1 MAGKCLAANS
11 GDPRVVG
18 RKRGLA
24 ARTRQPSDSVSERLS
39 TATNV
44 FFVLRFPRMHI
55 YTVYGDIYVPS
66 ETDPRETTLVV
77 GSTQSVIGDRDDV
90 TTDTVV
96 RS

>member
-1 MAGKCLAANS
+1 MRTPASVVGRRRYSEWEYGGEACRQLGAIL
-11 GDPRVVG
+11 VVG

-55 YTVYGDIYVPS
+55 YIRRTGDIYV
-66 ETDPRETTLVV
+66 LF
-77 GSTQSVIGDRDDV
+77 RD
-90 TTDTVV
+90 
-96 RS
+96 